1 MLSLL
6 SKFRIH
12 PLFWLVIGVAI
23 ITARFWE
30 LLMLFSIVF
39 VHEMGHVLSAYFF
52 SWKIKRIELLPFGG
66 VAEMDEHGNRPLK
79 EELIVILSG
88 PLQHVWLVSLAYLL
102 FSLSVISEETF
113 HLFVMQNAAVF
124 IFNLLPIWPLDG
136 GKLLFL
142 FLSFKYPFSQAHK
155 QMIYISI
162 GSLILLMAGYL
173 FYQPFHLHFWVI
185 FAFLVFSIIIE
196 WRQRHYVFMRF
207 LLERY
212 YGKKLSVSKLKPI
225 IVQDQETIFNI
236 LLKFQRGHKHPIIIQ
251 KEKRNQHQLDE
262 NELLHA
268 FFTEKRKNDSVSELL
283 YFY

>member
-1 MLSLL
+1 MG
-6 SKFRIH
+6 KFRIH
-12 PLFWLVIGVAI
+12 PLFWLVIGVGI

-30 LLMLFSIVF
+30 LLMLFSIVL
-39 VHEMGHVLSAYFF
+39 VHELGHVMSAYYF
-52 SWKIKRIELLPFGG
+52 SWRIKQIELLPFGG

-88 PLQHVWLVSLAYLL
+88 PLQHVWLVSFAYLL
-102 FSLSVISEETF
+102 FSLSFISKETF
-113 HLFVMQNAAVF
+113 LLFTMQNAAVF

-142 FLSFKYPFSQAHK
+142 LLSLKYPFNQAHK
-155 QMIYISI
+155 QMIYISV
-162 GSLILLMAGYL
+162 GCLFLLMTVFF

-185 FAFLVFSIIIE
+185 SAFLIFSIIIE

-212 YGKKLSVSKLKPI
+212 YGKKLPVSRLKPI
-225 IVQDQETIFNI
+225 IVHDQETIFNV
-236 LLKFQRGHKHPIIIQ
+236 LLQFQRGHKHPIIIQ
-251 KEKRNQHQLDE
+251 QEKRNQHQLDE

-268 FFTEKRKNDSVSELL
+268 FFTEKRTNDSVSELL